1 MNNKKLI
8 KIALIVLGSLAV
20 LVALAVVGAIA
31 YFKLPVADYY
41 EASEGRFVIPDIKN
55 DYVPQGMHY
64 CADEQVFLLSGYTA
78 SGKPSPVYVMDATGN
93 LSATRPLQKVTLQ
106 KMDGTPFTEHGGGI
120 ARYEDFVYVAGDDA
134 RLHIFSFA
142 EIMAADFGAA
152 VRAKG
157 EFSLRASNDDYLI
170 PAFVTVYKNT
180 LVVGEFYRE
189 KEYPTPESHHMTTAA
204 GDKHHALALR
214 FTLCES
220 AEYGIVPNP
229 TLAYSL
235 PAQVQGMTFSEDGE
249 RVYLSTSW
257 GLSFSH
263 ILEYDMQKLQKQGDI
278 SMLGS
283 SVTLYA
289 MDSAALIKDYK
300 IAPMSEEMAMVDG
313 RLYVLSESASDK
325 YIFGRLIGG
334 KYCYATDLEKMK

>member
-31 YFKLPVADYY
+31 YFRIPVTDYY
-41 EASEGRFVIPDIKN
+41 AASEKMFVIPDIKN

-64 CADEQVFLLSGYTA
+64 CADEQVLLLSGYTA
-78 SGKPSPVYVMDATGN
+78 SGRPSPVYVTDTAGN
-93 LSATRPLQKVTLQ
+93 VKAKVTLQ
-106 KMDGTPFTEHGGGI
+106 KTDGTAFTEHGGGI
-120 ARYEDFVYVAGDDA
+120 ARYGDFVYVAGDDA

-157 EFSLRASNDDYLI
+157 EFALRASNDDYLI

-263 ILEYDMQKLQKQGDI
+263 ILEYDMTKLQKEGEI
-278 SMLGS
+278 TVLGK
-283 SVTLYA
+283 SVPLYA
-289 MDSAALIKDYK
+289 IDSVSLIKDHR
-300 IAPMSEEMAMVDG
+300 IAPMSEEMVMIDG
-313 RLYVLSESASDK
+313 KLYVLCESASDK

-334 KYCYATDLEKMK
+334 KWCYATDMEKMK

>member
-31 YFKLPVADYY
+31 YFRIPVADYY
-41 EASEGRFVIPDIKN
+41 AASEKMFVIPDIRN

-64 CADEQVFLLSGYTA
+64 CADEQVLLLSGYTV
-78 SGKPSPVYVMDATGN
+78 SGKPSPVYVTDTAGN
-93 LSATRPLQKVTLQ
+93 VKAKVTLQ
-106 KMDGTPFTEHGGGI
+106 KTDGTAFTEHGGGI
-120 ARYEDFVYVAGDDA
+120 ARYGDFVYVAGDDA

-263 ILEYDMQKLQKQGDI
+263 ILEYDMTKLQKEGEI
-278 SMLGS
+278 TVLGK
-283 SVTLYA
+283 SVPLYA
-289 MDSAALIKDYK
+289 MDSVSLIKDHR
-300 IAPMSEEMAMVDG
+300 IAPMSEEMVMIDG
-313 RLYVLSESASDK
+313 KLYVLCESASDK

-334 KYCYATDLEKMK
+334 KWCYATDLEKMK